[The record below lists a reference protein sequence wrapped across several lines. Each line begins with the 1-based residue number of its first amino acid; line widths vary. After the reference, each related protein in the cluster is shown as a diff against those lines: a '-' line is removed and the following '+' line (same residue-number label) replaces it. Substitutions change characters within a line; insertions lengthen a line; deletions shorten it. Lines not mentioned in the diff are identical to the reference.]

1 MRGVLQERSPSGKA
15 CGRRRIPWIRL
26 REPYTFNRFH
36 FIVEVRVRGRWPAMS
51 LGESDVRILGPACKE
66 CGSPMT
72 RIEAAPNYE
81 RYACRKGDK
90 HCEYWVG
97 RISHLGFSEFVAE
110 HLRPTV
116 YQAILSGALP
126 MEAQKVAQV
135 Q

>member
-1 MRGVLQERSPSGKA
+1 MRGVLQERSTTA
-15 CGRRRIPWIRL
+15 RGRRRSSWVRL
-26 REPYTFNRFH
+26 REPYLFNRFH
-36 FIVEVRVRGRWPAMS
+36 FIVEVRARDRWPAVP

-90 HCEYWVG
+90 HCEYWIG

-110 HLRPTV
+110 HLRPAV
-116 YQAILSGALP
+116 YQAVLSGALA
-126 MEAQKVAQV
+126 METQKGAQV